1 MRKENLR
8 LGQIIHTY
16 RKAQGMTLEDLAKR
30 ICKSKSTMG
39 KYEQGLISVELSVL
53 LDLAEALGIRP
64 QQLLAGIENQNS
76 TKSEISKE
84 GFYRYLYSYE
94 GFSHR
99 VMRGLMVISDP
110 DDNHS
115 PVSLFFDIPSFDEPE
130 KCRALYTGEQECHET
145 LTKYILKKRGGIES
159 PQLCFS
165 RPLDYMGMESGMF
178 FGISSRTQQPVA
190 LKCII
195 SDSKITENEQLTEQ
209 LKISSEDLRIT
220 KKINQFV
227 TEPVF

>member
-1 MRKENLR
+1 MRQENLR

-16 RKAQGMTLEDLAKR
+16 RKAQGMTLEDLAAR

-53 LDLAEALGIRP
+53 LDLAEALGVRP
-64 QQLLAGIENQNS
+64 QQLLADIEPPKTS
-76 TKSEISKE
+76 PSKE
-84 GFYRYLYSYE
+84 VNDGFHRYFYSYE

-99 VMRGLMVISDP
+99 IMRGLMVIANP
-110 DDNHS
+110 KDNHS

-145 LTKYILKKRGGIES
+145 LTKYILKKSGGIES
-159 PQLCFS
+159 PQLCFKK
-165 RPLDYMGMESGMF
+165 PLDYMGKESGLF
-178 FGISSRTQQPVA
+178 FGISSRTQQPVC

-195 SDSKITENEQLTEQ
+195 SDFRIPEDTELIEQ

-220 KKINQFV
+220 KKVNQFM